1 MDNLSYNGLIISKK
15 DFCFSLFNRGIKYG
29 DSFFD
34 TVRCSNG
41 FPNFWE
47 EHYYRIASSLLLTK
61 MKTPENFSFDNFRDL
76 IVKILDS
83 NKLNDTS
90 SRVRITFYREG
101 SGYYLP
107 KNQSTSFIIE
117 TEKLKSNKFE
127 LNSSGL
133 KVSIYREN
141 FLPKCQISNVKTN
154 NRIINVISSIYADEN
169 RLDDVIL
176 INSDKNIVETSK
188 GNIFIVS
195 QLGNIITPPL
205 EDGCINGVIRSVLVK
220 SKQFP
225 IIEKSISFPELINA
239 KEIFLTNVIQG
250 VNWIGR
256 LNNKIYDNKSSL
268 NKTYTKDKSTEI
280 INYLNAKLV

>member
-1 MDNLSYNGLIISKK
+1 MDNLSHNGLIIPKK

-83 NKLNDTS
+83 NKLNDIS

-101 SGYYLP
+101 RGYYLP

-117 TEKLKSNKFE
+117 TENLKNKKFE
-127 LNSSGL
+127 LNNSGL

-141 FLPKCQISNVKTN
+141 FVSKCQISNIKTN

-176 INSDKNIVETSK
+176 INTEKNIVETSK

-205 EDGCINGVIRSVLVK
+205 EDGCINGIIRTILIK

-225 IIEKSISFPELINA
+225 IIEKSISYSELMNA
-239 KEIFLTNVIQG
+239 KEIFVTNVIQG
-250 VNWIGR
+250 VNWVEK
-256 LNNKIYDNKSSL
+256 LSNKIYDNESSL
-268 NKTYTKDKSTEI
+268 NKTYTKNKSTEI
-280 INYLNAKLV
+280 INYLNSKLI

>member
-1 MDNLSYNGLIISKK
+1 MDNLSHNGLIIPKK
-15 DFCFSLFNRGIKYG
+15 DFCFSLFNRGVKYG

-61 MKTPENFSFDNFRDL
+61 MKTPKNFSYDNFRDFL
-76 IVKILDS
+76 VKILDS
-83 NKLNDTS
+83 NKLIDIS
-90 SRVRITFYREG
+90 SRARITFFREG
-101 SGYYLP
+101 DGFYLP

-117 TEKLKSNKFE
+117 TEKLKNKKFE

-133 KVSIYREN
+133 KVSVYREN
-141 FLPKCQISNVKTN
+141 FISNCQISNVKTN
-154 NRIINVISSIYADEN
+154 NRLINVISSIYAEEN
-169 RLDDVIL
+169 KLDDVVL
-176 INSDKNIVETSK
+176 INSKKNIVETTK

-195 QLGNIITPPL
+195 ELGNIITPPL
-205 EDGCINGVIRSVLVK
+205 EDGCINGIIRAVLIK

-225 IIEKSISFPELINA
+225 IIEKSISFSEMINA
-239 KEIFLTNVIQG
+239 KEIFSTNVIQG

-256 LNNKIYDNKSSL
+256 LNNKIFDIDSSL
-268 NKTYTKDKSTEI
+268 NKFYTKNKSIEI
-280 INYLNAKLV
+280 VDYLNTKLI